1 MTNLK
6 EKLIEKFGICEA
18 KEATALD
25 SNKLFFCRGI
35 TVIAALAG
43 EGKTTKML
51 SLKAIWESEGYSV
64 SYINFDT
71 STNYNT
77 ELIDCPISSEQVRNF
92 FEIIELYATDNDIV
106 IIDSLKSIVSYTNLT
121 IENNDEMYDFML
133 KLRAIIKKT
142 HCSIILVHHTFRPKN
157 LKNFIDNLYGA
168 RAIEEQSDSAFMYY
182 KSHVT
187 IVKSRLGYAR
197 DERVE
202 I

>member
-18 KEATALD
+18 KEAIALD
-25 SNKLFFCRGI
+25 EKRLFIKGGI
-35 TVIAALAG
+35 TTIAALAG

-51 SLKAIWESEGYSV
+51 AMKEKWEGKGYVV
-64 SYINFDT
+64 SFINFDT

-77 ELIDCPISSEQVRNF
+77 ELIDCPVSLEEVESFLKLLEM
-92 FEIIELYATDNDIV
+92 YANDNDII
-106 IIDSLKSIVSYTNLT
+106 IIDSLKSIASYANIT
-121 IENNDEMYDFML
+121 IENNDEMYVFML

-142 HCSIILVHHTFRPKN
+142 NCSIILVHHTFRPKN
-157 LKNFIDNLYGA
+157 LKSFIDNFYGA
-168 RAIEEQSDSAFMYY
+168 RAIEEQSDSGFMYY
-182 KSHVT
+182 KSHVI

-197 DERVE
+197 DQQVE